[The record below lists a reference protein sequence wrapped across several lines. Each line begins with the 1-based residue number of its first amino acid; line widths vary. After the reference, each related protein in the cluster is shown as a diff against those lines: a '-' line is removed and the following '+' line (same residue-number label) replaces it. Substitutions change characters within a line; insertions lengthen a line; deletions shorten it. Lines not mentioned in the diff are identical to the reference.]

1 MTKKIFSL
9 LFLIQFSVS
18 YCQQL
23 TVSENTKI
31 SVITVGLADEVHS
44 LYGHTALRIQD
55 SKLNFDL
62 VYNYGMFD
70 FRTENFV
77 AKFAKGDLQYY
88 AAAYPYADFEYSYRE
103 DNRSIYEQVLNLS
116 VTEKQTLFDKLNTS
130 LLPENTFYT
139 YKFIDRN
146 CTTKVIDI
154 VNEVLENKP
163 IVKKNSDATTYRE
176 VLNPYTENHFYEQ
189 LGINVIF
196 GQKTD
201 RQATTLFLPLD
212 LYHNLKNCR
221 YKNKSLVSETNII
234 FEANRTSPKSYL
246 DSIYSLIAI
255 LFLFVIANKKV
266 TNCIYFSVLGEV
278 LKKNISDKIDLA
290 KASKFISVDHP
301 YLFYDVISQHQE
313 EGRINVATVGLLNEV
328 KGLNSLVEYAT
339 KINSKLRERLRIS
352 VIGKID
358 GDQQLLKQSKIKFA
372 TESGVLLGRDEF
384 NCLIQK
390 QDYLLYFY
398 PCDSYRLVASGAIF
412 DAICYEKPILALKND
427 YFEYIFKKYGEFG
440 FLFKDISIMIQRTE
454 DILDSDF
461 VGADFKSI
469 KAKLTPE
476 SISQQFFSE
485 MCSIGFIKK

>member
-88 AAAYPYADFEYSYRE
+88 AAAYPYTDFEYSYRE

-212 LYHNLKNCR
+212 LYHNLIICR
-221 YKNKSLVSETNII
+221 YKNKPLVSETNII

-266 TNCIYFSVLGEV
+266 TNCIYFSVLGGIGS
-278 LKKNISDKIDLA
+278 LFL
-290 KASKFISVDHP
+290 FMSV
-301 YLFYDVISQHQE
+301 YSFHQE
-313 EGRINVATVGLLNEV
+313 LYWNYNILVLNPLFLPLVFFIIKNNTTWIKRVSLLCLLFLGIYTLFV
-328 KGLNSLVEYAT
+328 V
-339 KINSKLRERLRIS
+339 
-352 VIGKID
+352 GKIYFWSV
-358 GDQQLLKQSKIKFA
+358 LPIIMA
-372 TESGVLLGRDEF
+372 TSIILFR
-384 NCLIQK
+384 
-390 QDYLLYFY
+390 
-398 PCDSYRLVASGAIF
+398 
-412 DAICYEKPILALKND
+412 LALK
-427 YFEYIFKKYGEFG
+427 KQK
-440 FLFKDISIMIQRTE
+440 
-454 DILDSDF
+454 
-461 VGADFKSI
+461 
-469 KAKLTPE
+469 
-476 SISQQFFSE
+476 
-485 MCSIGFIKK
+485 